1 MSLKAHK
8 PDLKEKQSQSNK
20 KKNDLDM
27 GLHKFDP
34 GELSV
39 LFQL

>member
-1 MSLKAHK
+1 MSLKAHE
-8 PDLKEKQSQSNK
+8 PDLKEKWSQSNE

-27 GLHKFDP
+27 GLHESYP

>member
-1 MSLKAHK
+1 MSLKAHE
-8 PDLKEKQSQSNK
+8 PDLKEKRCQNNE

-27 GLHKFDP
+27 GLHKSDP
-34 GELSV
+34 GEVLV